1 MPSTVPA
8 GTTLTV
14 ADQSQ
19 SLETLFSASGVESS
33 LGFKVNWE
41 ELDGQPEV
49 LQALRSGADVASAS
63 EVGSI
68 FATAQGEPVKVIGA
82 VRNNTSYPYVFT
94 TANKS
99 ITNISQ
105 LRGKKIAWVQGTSY
119 SLFTI
124 RALAAGG
131 LTTKDVTLVN
141 LTFTTLSNAIRT
153 GQVDAGALV
162 EPNATVYLSEFGKDG
177 LHELTQAHN
186 LCTGLY
192 STIYAT
198 TKALDNPAEA
208 AALGKFDAAYV
219 KAEAWINANPAAWAT
234 DYLVKV
240 EKVSPAEATLI
251 IGKQGKSTLPTLAS
265 LVPEYQG
272 YVNELL
278 AAGQISSKLNASNL
292 IDTSFDPIE
301 QAAESGS

>member
-1 MPSTVPA
+1 
-8 GTTLTV
+8 V
-14 ADQSQ
+14 ADQNQ
-19 SLETLFSASGVESS
+19 QLETLFSASGVENS

-49 LQALRSGADVASAS
+49 LQALRAGADVASAS
-63 EVGSI
+63 EVGAI

-82 VRNNTSYPYVFT
+82 VRNNTSYPYVFV
-94 TANKS
+94 TANKD

-105 LRGKKIAWVQGTSY
+105 LKGKSIAWVQGTSY

-153 GQVDAGALV
+153 GQVAAGALV
-162 EPNATVYLSEFGKDG
+162 EPTATTYLSEFGSAG

-192 STIYAT
+192 ATIYAT
-198 TKALDNPAEA
+198 QKALDNPAEA
-208 AALGKFDAAYV
+208 AALGKFSAAFI
-219 KAEAWINANPAAWAT
+219 KAEAWINANPTAWAT
-234 DYLVKV
+234 DYLVKI
-240 EKVSPAEATLI
+240 EKVSPANAAVI
-251 IGKQGKSTLPTLAS
+251 IQKQGASTVPTLAS
-265 LVPEYQG
+265 LVSEYQG
-272 YVNELL
+272 FVTELL
-278 AAGQISSKLNASNL
+278 AADQIPSTLSASSL
-292 IDTSFDPIE
+292 IDTNFDPIE
-301 QAAESGS
+301 QTAEAAS